1 MYSVK
6 NVFLFSLALS
16 LPTHGFCKRDEA
28 SSVISGIQKISDAVI
43 TLNKTVSSYPGGI
56 EGTITALDILG
67 DSFSLEHAITSTTS
81 DAKQSA
87 NFTDTESQSIA
98 QAFVNLVPTIQSSL
112 TTIEGKKSE
121 FQHGLLGLASLDW
134 VVEDLLKTLKS
145 DSDALSTAVIAKLT
159 STWAGVAPLVVSQID
174 AAFETAITTY
184 ST

>member
-1 MYSVK
+1 MYSVR
-6 NVFLFSLALS
+6 NLFLFSLALC
-16 LPTHGFCKRDEA
+16 LPTNGACSQDEA
-28 SSVISGIQKISDAVI
+28 SSVISGIQTISSAII

-67 DSFSLEHAITSTTS
+67 DSLNLEHAITSTTS

-87 NFTDTESQSIA
+87 NFTDTESQTIA
-98 QAFVNLVPTIQSSL
+98 EAFVNLLPTIQSSL

-134 VVEDLLKTLKS
+134 VVESLLKSLKS

-159 STWAGVAPLVVSQID
+159 STWAGVAPLVVKEID
-174 AAFETAITTY
+174 TAFETAITTY